1 MKKNITFN
9 SKHIQ
14 WFLFL
19 CLSFSITFCMFLLS
33 SCSDD
38 DHEEVNNQAH
48 YQDVPASLLT
58 DAKKL
63 EMVRSIQDLKDGRF
77 FYLDYT
83 EDYKLSTISGYNLT
97 DNTQLIGAVLKTLCD
112 KTPSWLKARVKLD
125 AGCSA
130 FAVTTPD
137 TGDYL
142 MGRNFDYSHDNEPIA
157 AALVRTAPEGGLKS
171 ISMVD
176 AYWIGYRQDLW
187 HYILYNKEQFEK
199 HKTSASI
206 YQASIDEINVRLA
219 KLAKDC
225 ERYRNL
231 VEKKA
236 ATPIQLE
243 QLEVE
248 YAATRKKLEGVKKQQ
263 AAAYKGVNEV
273 TTRKQNV
280 AASIER
286 AEAAVE
292 MAKLNLSYCVVVAPC
307 DGKLGRRSIEEGQ
320 MVNAGTTITYIIPTN
335 NKWVI
340 ANYKET
346 QIENLYVGQKVRMTV
361 DAISNKEFEGTVT
374 AISGATGSKY
384 SLVPTDN
391 SAGNFVK
398 IQQRVP
404 VRIDFNNLS
413 KEDNEHLAAGMMV
426 VVKAERK

>member
-1 MKKNITFN
+1 MFTSYSQIPNYNITMEQNENKNVETAEATQVSHEETMKKLKKQRVRQIIASLIGVAILAFGLW
-9 SKHIQ
+9 KIVC
-14 WFLFL
+14 LFL
-19 CLSFSITFCMFLLS
+19 DYSSNETSNDAQIEQYISPVNLRASGYIAKVCFREHQEVHKGDTLLVL
-33 SCSDD
+33 DD
-38 DHEEVNNQAH
+38 REYRIRLMEAE
-48 YQDVPASLLT
+48 AALK
-58 DAKKL
+58 DAKAGAN
-63 EMVRSIQDLKDGRF
+63 VINA
-77 FYLDYT
+77 T
-83 EDYKLSTISGYNLT
+83 E
-97 DNTQLIGAVLKTLCD
+97 Q
-112 KTPSWLKARVKLD
+112 
-125 AGCSA
+125 
-130 FAVTTPD
+130 TT
-137 TGDYL
+137 
-142 MGRNFDYSHDNEPIA
+142 E
-157 AALVRTAPEGGLKS
+157 
-171 ISMVD
+171 
-176 AYWIGYRQDLW
+176 
-187 HYILYNKEQFEK
+187 
-199 HKTSASI
+199 TSASI